1 MAKFEDARSGEVQLG
16 RAPQGGA
23 QATGMQAGRAPQGGA
38 QASTKQLGTAAAF
51 SAQPDI
57 TRRGFLGTLVGGCAW
72 ALLATSLSGCTADKA
87 DEAVVVEEI
96 SAKDGSQK
104 PSQIIVTMTPGSE
117 PPAGF
122 DPFVSWGCGEHV
134 HEPLIQS
141 TLITTNTD
149 LSFKND
155 LATSYS
161 CSDDGLTWTFTIRD
175 DVVFSDGEPL
185 TAQDVA
191 FTINSIATF
200 DGAEADLSMVNEAQ
214 APDDTT
220 VVITLNKPFNALLYT
235 LAVVGIVPEHA
246 YGEEYGSN
254 PIGSGRYMLE
264 QWDRG
269 QQVILRA
276 NPLYYGEA
284 PNIERVVVAFMA
296 EDASL
301 AAAQAGQVDVA
312 YTSAT
317 LAAAQPAGYNLV
329 NCASVDSRGISLPC
343 VPSGS
348 TLVEEGD
355 MVYDVGN
362 DVTCD
367 QAIRQAINFG
377 VDRDLLVEQVLNGYG
392 SPAFSVSDGMPW
404 ASNDMQVTTDV
415 ARAQALLD
423 EAGWELGSD
432 GIREKN
438 GLRASFVLWYM
449 AGDSV
454 RQGLA
459 EAFATQMHDLGIEV
473 VVQGASFDD
482 IYPHQYTDPVLWG
495 WGSNSPTEIYN
506 LTYSDGWGNFAQY
519 KSTEVDGYL
528 DEALACVEVEN
539 SFDYWKKAQWDG
551 ESGIAPQG
559 AATWVWLANIDHLY
573 YVRDGLHLA
582 EQKPHPHGH
591 GWSLVNNVD
600 QWDWLG

>member
-1 MAKFEDARSGEVQLG
+1 MSNQQAAMQL
-16 RAPQGGA
+16 
-23 QATGMQAGRAPQGGA
+23 
-38 QASTKQLGTAAAF
+38 QLQ
-51 SAQPDI
+51 SHL
-57 TRRGFLGTLVGGCAW
+57 TRRNFVGAVAGVSAW
-72 ALLATSLSGCTADKA
+72 ALLAGTLSGCAGTDENASMSESSGGTTGTADGA
-87 DEAVVVEEI
+87 TSTQV
-96 SAKDGSQK
+96 
-104 PSQIIVTMTPGSE
+104 IVTMTPGSE

-149 LSFKND
+149 LTFKND
-155 LATSYS
+155 LATDYS
-161 CSDDGLTWTFTIRD
+161 CSDDGLTWTFKIRT

-191 FTINSIATF
+191 FTLNGIATNEA
-200 DGAEADLSMVNEAQ
+200 AEADLSMVAGVQ
-214 APDDTT
+214 APDDET

-246 YGEEYGSN
+246 YDSLYGSN
-254 PIGSGRYMLE
+254 PIGSGRYMVE
-264 QWDRG
+264 QWDKG

-276 NPLYYGEA
+276 NPLYYGDA
-284 PNIERVVVAFMA
+284 PTIERVVVAFMA

-317 LAAAQPAGYNLV
+317 LASALPTGYELI

-343 VPSGS
+343 VPAGS
-348 TLVEEGD
+348 SPIVEGD
-355 MVYDVGN
+355 VTYEVGN
-362 DVTCD
+362 DVTSD
-367 QAIRQAINFG
+367 LAIRQAINYG

-392 SPAFSVSDGMPW
+392 TPAFSVSDGMPW
-404 ASNDMQVTTDV
+404 ASEDMQVTTDV
-415 ARAQALLD
+415 ARAQKLLD
-423 EAGWELGSD
+423 EAGWQAGVD
-432 GIREKN
+432 GIREKD

-482 IYPHQYTDPVLWG
+482 IYPHQYADPVLWC

-519 KSTEVDGYL
+519 KSDEVDAYL
-528 DEALACVEVEN
+528 DAALACPTVED
-539 SFDYWKKAQWDG
+539 SFELWQKAQRDG
-551 ESGIAPQG
+551 EDGIAPQG
-559 AATWVWLANIDHLY
+559 GATWVWLANIDHLY
-573 YVRDGLHLA
+573 FVREGLHLA

>member
-1 MAKFEDARSGEVQLG
+1 MSNQHA
-16 RAPQGGA
+16 
-23 QATGMQAGRAPQGGA
+23 ATQTTLQ
-38 QASTKQLGTAAAF
+38 SHL
-51 SAQPDI
+51 
-57 TRRGFLGTLVGGCAW
+57 TRRNFVGAVAGVSAW
-72 ALLATSLSGCTADKA
+72 ALLAGTLSGCGGGTGESMPAQGSSGA
-87 DEAVVVEEI
+87 AESSG
-96 SAKDGSQK
+96 SATPTQV
-104 PSQIIVTMTPGSE
+104 IVTMTPGSE

-149 LSFKND
+149 LTFKND
-155 LATSYS
+155 LATDYS
-161 CSDDGLTWTFTIRD
+161 CSDDGLTWTFKIRT

-191 FTINSIATF
+191 FTLNGIATNEA
-200 DGAEADLSMVNEAQ
+200 AEADLSMVAGVQ
-214 APDDTT
+214 TPDDET

-246 YGEEYGSN
+246 YDSLYGSN
-254 PIGSGRYMLE
+254 PIGSGRYMVE
-264 QWDRG
+264 QWDKG

-276 NPLYYGEA
+276 NPLYYGDA
-284 PNIERVVVAFMA
+284 PTIERVVVAFMA

-317 LAAAQPAGYNLV
+317 LASALPTGYELI

-343 VPSGS
+343 VPAGS
-348 TLVEEGD
+348 SPIVEGD
-355 MVYDVGN
+355 VTYEVGN
-362 DVTCD
+362 DVTSD
-367 QAIRQAINFG
+367 LAIRQAINYG

-392 SPAFSVSDGMPW
+392 TPAFSVSDGMPW
-404 ASNDMQVTTDV
+404 ASEDMQVTTDV
-415 ARAQALLD
+415 ARAQKLLD
-423 EAGWELGSD
+423 EAGWQAGAD
-432 GIREKN
+432 GIREKD

-482 IYPHQYTDPVLWG
+482 IYPHQYADPVLWG

-519 KSTEVDGYL
+519 KSDEVNAYL
-528 DEALACVEVEN
+528 DAALACPTVED
-539 SFDYWKKAQWDG
+539 SFELWQKAQWDG
-551 ESGIAPQG
+551 EDGIAPQG
-559 AATWVWLANIDHLY
+559 GATWVWLANIDHLY
-573 YVRDGLHLA
+573 FVREGLHLA

>member
-1 MAKFEDARSGEVQLG
+1 MAKREVTSSAISRRS
-16 RAPQGGA
+16 
-23 QATGMQAGRAPQGGA
+23 
-38 QASTKQLGTAAAF
+38 
-51 SAQPDI
+51 
-57 TRRGFLGTLVGGCAW
+57 FLGSTACVGAW
-72 ALLATSLSGCTADKA
+72 ALLAATLSGCASGADDVKVDA
-87 DEAVVVEEI
+87 SGAQASSVASD
-96 SAKDGSQK
+96 SKTSSQV
-104 PSQIIVTMTPGSE
+104 IVSMTPGSE

-122 DPFVSWGCGEHV
+122 NPFVSWGCGEHV

-149 LSFKND
+149 LTFKND

-191 FTINSIATF
+191 FTLTNIATN
-200 DGAEADLSMVNEAQ
+200 DGAEADLSMVSEVQ

-246 YGEEYGSN
+246 YGEEYGTH
-254 PIGSGRYMLE
+254 PIGSGRYLLE

-269 QQVILRA
+269 QQVILQA
-276 NPLYYGEA
+276 NPLYYGDA
-284 PNIERVVVAFMA
+284 PTIERVVVVFMS

-312 YTSAT
+312 YASAT
-317 LAAAQPAGYNLV
+317 LAATLPSGYKLI
-329 NCASVDSRGISLPC
+329 NCNSVDSRGISLPS
-343 VPSGS
+343 VASGA

-355 MVYDVGN
+355 MVYSVGN
-362 DVTCD
+362 DVTAD
-367 QAIRQAINFG
+367 HAIRQAINYG
-377 VDRDLLVEQVLNGYG
+377 VDRNLLVEQVLNGYG

-404 ASNDMQVTTDV
+404 ASEDMCVSTDV
-415 ARAQALLD
+415 ARAQRLLD
-423 EAGWELGSD
+423 DAGWLMGDD
-432 GIREKN
+432 GIREKE

-459 EAFATQMHDLGIEV
+459 EAFSAQMHDLGIAVEV
-473 VVQGASFDD
+473 KGASFDD
-482 IYPHQYTDPVLWG
+482 IYPHQYSDPVLWG

-506 LTYSDGWGNFAQY
+506 LTYSEGWGNFAQY
-519 KSTEVDGYL
+519 KSDVVDGYL
-528 DEALACVEVEN
+528 DAALACPNVED
-539 SFDYWKKAQWDG
+539 SFELWKDAQWDG
-551 ESGIAPQG
+551 ENGIAPEG

-573 YVRDGLHLA
+573 FVRDGLNLA

-600 QWDWLG
+600 QWDWLEQ

>member
-1 MAKFEDARSGEVQLG
+1 MAKREVTSSAISRRS
-16 RAPQGGA
+16 
-23 QATGMQAGRAPQGGA
+23 
-38 QASTKQLGTAAAF
+38 
-51 SAQPDI
+51 
-57 TRRGFLGTLVGGCAW
+57 FLGSTACVGAW
-72 ALLATSLSGCTADKA
+72 ALLAATLSGCTSGADDVKVDA
-87 DEAVVVEEI
+87 SDAQASSVASE
-96 SAKDGSQK
+96 SKTSSQV
-104 PSQIIVTMTPGSE
+104 IVSMTPGSE

-122 DPFVSWGCGEHV
+122 NPFVSWGCGEHV

-149 LSFKND
+149 LTFKND

-191 FTINSIATF
+191 FTLTSIATN
-200 DGAEADLSMVNEAQ
+200 DGAEADLSMVSEVQ

-246 YGEEYGSN
+246 YGEDYGTH
-254 PIGSGRYMLE
+254 PIGSGRYLLE

-269 QQVILRA
+269 QQVILQA
-276 NPLYYGEA
+276 NPLYYGDA
-284 PNIERVVVAFMA
+284 PTIDRVVVVFMS

-317 LAAAQPAGYNLV
+317 LAATLPSGYKLI
-329 NCASVDSRGISLPC
+329 NCNSVDSRGISLPS
-343 VPSGS
+343 VASGA

-355 MVYDVGN
+355 MVYSVGN
-362 DVTCD
+362 DVTAD
-367 QAIRQAINFG
+367 LAIRQAINYG

-404 ASNDMQVTTDV
+404 VSEDMRVSTDV
-415 ARAQALLD
+415 ARAQRLLD
-423 EAGWELGSD
+423 DAGWLIGDD
-432 GIREKN
+432 GIREKE

-459 EAFATQMHDLGIEV
+459 EAFSSQMHDLGIAVEV
-473 VVQGASFDD
+473 KGASFDD
-482 IYPHQYTDPVLWG
+482 IYPHQYSDPVLWG

-506 LTYSDGWGNFAQY
+506 LTYSEGWGNFAQY
-519 KSTEVDGYL
+519 KSDVVDGYL
-528 DEALACVEVEN
+528 DAALACPNVED
-539 SFDYWKKAQWDG
+539 SFELWKDAQWDG
-551 ESGIAPQG
+551 TSGIAPEG

-573 YVRDGLHLA
+573 FVRDGLNLA

-600 QWDWLG
+600 QWDWLEQ